1 MTRIMSLA
9 GPVVVGSRDK
19 EVKAGMEAEEMIW
32 VNKWIFDAGVSLSP
46 DSSGAASVVSQWDRA
61 WVI

>member
-1 MTRIMSLA
+1 MTRRMSRA

-19 EVKAGMEAEEMIW
+19 EVKAEVEVEEMIW

-46 DSSGAASVVSQWDRA
+46 DSSGAA
-61 WVI
+61 